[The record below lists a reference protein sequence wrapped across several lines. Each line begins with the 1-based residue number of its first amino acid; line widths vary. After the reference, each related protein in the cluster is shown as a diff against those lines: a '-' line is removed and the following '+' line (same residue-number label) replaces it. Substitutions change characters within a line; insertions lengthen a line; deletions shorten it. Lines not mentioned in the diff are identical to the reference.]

1 MRRAST
7 CLALLGLMALAAPT
21 LAAAEEV
28 PTPTITKFTAHAVPI
43 KGVSGTGNFYG
54 KGAAVE
60 TEYEFS
66 GTGYGGTSQNPAG
79 GIPPLSAI
87 NFYLPKGT
95 KLDYADFHTTCTE
108 ATLKNIG
115 PSGCPSKSIASPI
128 GSALGE
134 VTFGATRVPEEAT
147 LQGFFGPSNQLL
159 FFTHGASPVN
169 LEIVSA
175 GHYVKSSG
183 KFAYEFEALVPAVA
197 SVPGAPLASVKN
209 IKVKVGAAFKKG
221 KKVVSYG
228 TIPKKGQCPKGG
240 FPIKTEVFFG
250 GMYGGERE
258 FGIPVKEVTAEFKAP
273 CPKH

>member
-7 CLALLGLMALAAPT
+7 CLALLGLIALAAPA
-21 LAAAEEV
+21 LAAAEETV
-28 PTPTITKFTAHAVPI
+28 SISKFTAKAVPVP
-43 KGVSGTGNFYG
+43 GVSGTGNFYG

-66 GTGYGGTSQNPAG
+66 GSGYGVIPSNPAG
-79 GIPPLSAI
+79 GIPPLSAV

-95 KLDYADFHTTCTE
+95 KLDYKDFKTTCVT

-115 PSGCPSKSIASPI
+115 PSGCPRKSVASPI
-128 GSALGE
+128 GSVLGE

-147 LQGFFGPSNQLL
+147 LQGFFGPGNGLL
-159 FFTHGASPVN
+159 FFTHGASPVS
-169 LEIVSA
+169 LEIVSE

-183 KFAYEFEALVPAVA
+183 KYAYEFKALVPAVA
-197 SVPGAPLASVKN
+197 SVPGAALASVKN
-209 IKVKVGAAFKKG
+209 IKVKVGAAFKKSG
-221 KKVVSYG
+221 KTFSYG
-228 TIPKKGQCPKGG
+228 TLPKKGECPKGG

-258 FGIPVKEVTAEFKAP
+258 FGIPVKEQTAEFKAP